1 MEVPYCPVH
10 TPAIERAVKEVT
22 EALAA
27 VNGFERRDGW
37 VRAQAENREL
47 MPKLISKQD

>member
-1 MEVPYCPVH
+1 MEVPYCPVNI
-10 TPAIERAVKEVT
+10 PAIERAVKEVT
-22 EALAA
+22 EAA